1 MINSN
6 IKPMIKP
13 KRLKP
18 GNTIAIVSPSSG
30 IWERRELSQSIEAL
44 ESMGYHVKL
53 GDHALKRHYYLAGS
67 DEQRAEDLMW
77 AFSDDTVDAIFAS
90 QGGYGA
96 ARLLKHLDFD
106 MIHQNPKIFMGYSD
120 ITSLHLAIAKETG
133 LVTFHGPSAL
143 SFGSEAMTPYRMTG
157 IQKAIMLST
166 PIGVIKRG
174 SLPKAIVK
182 LNGGTAEGA
191 LVGGNLSLVCAT
203 LGTPWEIDT
212 RGKVLFLEDI
222 EVEPWQMDHLLTH
235 MMNAGKFEDAA
246 AIVIGECK
254 ACEPFE
260 HRPGFPN
267 QCSLENLIYEFFE
280 GLEKPVLYGFPIGH
294 TKDLATLP
302 MGVRARVNAD
312 DGVFEVIEAGVCD

>member
-1 MINSN
+1 MR
-6 IKPMIKP
+6 IKPCK
-13 KRLKP
+13 LKV
-18 GNTIAIVSPSSG
+18 GDTIAIVSPSSG

-44 ESMGYHVKL
+44 EAMGYHVKT
-53 GDHALKRHYYLAGS
+53 GFNALKRHYYLAGS

-77 AFSDDTVDAIFAS
+77 AFSDDSIDAVFAS

-96 ARLLKHLDFD
+96 ARLLKYLDFEV
-106 MIHQNPKIFMGYSD
+106 IRKHPKIFMGYSD

-133 LVTFHGPSAL
+133 LITFHGPSAL
-143 SFGSEAMTPYRMTG
+143 SFGSDAMTDYRLTG
-157 IQKAIMLST
+157 IEKALMQSA
-166 PIGVIKRG
+166 PIGVIGKG

-182 LNGGTAEGA
+182 LNGGSAEGE
-191 LVGGNLSLVCAT
+191 LIGGNLSLVCAS
-203 LGTPWEIDT
+203 LGTPWEINT
-212 RGKVLFLEDI
+212 KGKVLFLEDI

-254 ACEPFE
+254 ACEPYE

-267 QCSLENLIYEFFE
+267 QCSLENLIYDFFE
-280 GLEKPVLYGFPIGH
+280 GLEKPVLYGLPIGH

-302 MGVRARVNAD
+302 LGVKASVNAR